1 MTYPL
6 EDGGFTL
13 WHGDIE
19 ASLKRL
25 HGTSTKDL
33 GFDRH
38 ALQQR
43 YYAGESIFAFLAA
56 IDLRLSGAVSA

>member
-1 MTYPL
+1 MPYPL

-13 WHGDIE
+13 WYGDIE

-25 HGTSTKDL
+25 HGTSAKAL
-33 GFDRH
+33 GFDRQ

-43 YYAGESIFAFLAA
+43 YYAGESVFSVLAA
-56 IDLRLSGAVSA
+56 IDLRLAGPVGA